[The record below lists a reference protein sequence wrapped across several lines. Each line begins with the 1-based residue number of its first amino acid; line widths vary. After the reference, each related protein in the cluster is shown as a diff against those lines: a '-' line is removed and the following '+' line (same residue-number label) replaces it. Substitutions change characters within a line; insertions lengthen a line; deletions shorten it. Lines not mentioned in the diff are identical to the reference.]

1 MGRRSKASVMQEL
14 DQTRKRLNLYLK
26 REETMLSDD
35 SVQMYSIGSR
45 SLQRY
50 QTALADVQKT
60 IEQLRK
66 RVRELEAEL
75 AGQSPR
81 RALGVV
87 PRDW

>member
-66 RVRELEAEL
+66 RERELEAEL